1 MTRFDDLP
9 PEIQDAMS
17 TPFHNI
23 LPPTDPQAAA
33 SIEGG
38 LYIGSLSA
46 VVDPSVDDLRSLHI
60 THIVQVFNVP
70 WLVLTEEE
78 GFTCYRVD
86 IEDVPSQK
94 LDAQLLE
101 QVCAYI
107 EETRQGGK
115 SILVHCQQ
123 ASCVFFF
130 QKFFAPKY

>member
-1 MTRFDDLP
+1 
-9 PEIQDAMS
+9 MS

-23 LPPTDPQAAA
+23 LPPTDSQAAT

-38 LYIGSLSA
+38 LYLGSLSA
-46 VVDPSVDDLRSLHI
+46 VVDPSVDDLRHLHI

-107 EETRQGGK
+107 EETRKGGN
-115 SILVHCQQ
+115 SVLVHCQQ
-123 ASCVFFF
+123 ASCVFF
-130 QKFFAPKY
+130 

>member
-1 MTRFDDLP
+1 MPRFDDLP

-33 SIEGG
+33 CMEGG
-38 LYIGSLSA
+38 LYLGSLSA
-46 VVDPSVDDLRSLHI
+46 VVDPSVDDLRHLHI

-94 LDAQLLE
+94 LDMQLLE

-107 EETRQGGK
+107 EETRKGGK
-115 SILVHCQQ
+115 SVLVHCQQ
-123 ASCVFFF
+123 GVFI
-130 QKFFAPKY
+130 QKSF

>member
-23 LPPTDPQAAA
+23 LPPTDPQAAT

-38 LYIGSLSA
+38 LYLGSLSA
-46 VVDPSVDDLRSLHI
+46 VVDPSVDDLRYLHI

-94 LDAQLLE
+94 LDTQLLE

-107 EETRQGGK
+107 EETRKGGK
-115 SILVHCQQ
+115 NVLVHCQQ
-123 ASCVFFF
+123 ASCAFFF
-130 QKFFAPKY
+130 

>member
-1 MTRFDDLP
+1 
-9 PEIQDAMS
+9 MS

-23 LPPTDPQAAA
+23 LPPTDPQAAS

-38 LYIGSLSA
+38 LYLGSLSA
-46 VVDPSVDDLRSLHI
+46 VVDPSVDALRHLHI

-94 LDAQLLE
+94 LDTQLLE

-107 EETRQGGK
+107 EETRKGGK
-115 SILVHCQQ
+115 SVLVHCQQ
-123 ASCVFFF
+123 ASCVFLI
-130 QKFFAPKY
+130 

>member
-1 MTRFDDLP
+1 MLFRS
-9 PEIQDAMS
+9 QVAMS

-38 LYIGSLSA
+38 LYLGSLSA
-46 VVDPSVDDLRSLHI
+46 VVDPSVDDLRHLHI
-60 THIVQVFNVP
+60 THIIQVFNVP

-94 LDAQLLE
+94 LDTQLLE
-101 QVCAYI
+101 QVCTFI
-107 EETRQGGK
+107 EETRKGGK
-115 SILVHCQQ
+115 SVLVHCQQ
-123 ASCVFFF
+123 ASCVFL
-130 QKFFAPKY
+130 QKFFYS